1 MFSHFQ
7 SDGGWILDNF
17 PNHPDQLNAMVESNL
32 VPDGFVVL
40 QDTTDDANILVRRW
54 YNANRHQIDE
64 QIIKRLADEE
74 EQKKLDDQKK

>member
-1 MFSHFQ
+1 
-7 SDGGWILDNF
+7 LDNF

-32 VPDGFVVL
+32 VPDGFILL
-40 QDTTDDANILVRRW
+40 QDTTEDSNILVRRW

-74 EQKKLDDQKK
+74 EQKKIEDQKK

>member
-1 MFSHFQ
+1 M
-7 SDGGWILDNF
+7 DNF

-32 VPDGFVVL
+32 VPDGFILL
-40 QDTTDDANILVRRW
+40 QDTTEDANILVRRW

-74 EQKKLDDQKK
+74 EQKKIEDQKK

>member
-1 MFSHFQ
+1 
-7 SDGGWILDNF
+7 
-17 PNHPDQLNAMVESNL
+17 MVESNL

-74 EQKKLDDQKK
+74 DQKKLDDQKK

>member
-1 MFSHFQ
+1 
-7 SDGGWILDNF
+7 LDNF

-74 EQKKLDDQKK
+74 DQKKLDDQKK